1 MLASFES
8 RGMISVWQ
16 MESMSLAQD
25 AAGDFYSSSAEKKK
39 IQSSLFQPSSPPHEA
54 NGAVGRRRR
63 VQGASPIFAGAG
75 KI

>member
-8 RGMISVWQ
+8 CGMISVWQ

-25 AAGDFYSSSAEKKK
+25 AAGDFYSSSAEKNPVIALPALFSSHQKVMG
-39 IQSSLFQPSSPPHEA
+39 QSVVTDLCRGQS
-54 NGAVGRRRR
+54 N
-63 VQGASPIFAGAG
+63 FAEAG